1 MIKPIYTNHYLPI
14 RNSWHGKKT
23 ACRSTSSTTGAERR
37 GRVGGGVG
45 QGGPRSGRG
54 PTALLTRRFDN
65 GGRHGGMKRG
75 WNNLVGYM
83 IYGQYSWLITINR
96 G

>member
-1 MIKPIYTNHYLPI
+1 
-14 RNSWHGKKT
+14 
-23 ACRSTSSTTGAERR
+23 
-37 GRVGGGVG
+37 
-45 QGGPRSGRG
+45 
-54 PTALLTRRFDN
+54 
-65 GGRHGGMKRG
+65 MKRG